1 MLPFSDVY
9 GLNWLIAIAVPESD
23 FMGQINKNTRT
34 TILLCS
40 AALLLSTIG
49 GVLTARWVTLPL
61 LLLLNEAAKDIAAR
75 KCVLLLSVGL
85 MKSAN

>member
-1 MLPFSDVY
+1 
-9 GLNWLIAIAVPESD
+9 
-23 FMGQINKNTRT
+23 MGQINKNTHT

-40 AALLLSTIG
+40 AALLLSTIA

-61 LLLLNEAAKDIAAR
+61 LRLKEAAKDIAAR

>member
-1 MLPFSDVY
+1 M
-9 GLNWLIAIAVPESD
+9 NWLIAIAVPESD

-40 AALLLSTIG
+40 AALLLSTIA
-49 GVLTARWVTLPL
+49 GVLPARWVTLP
-61 LLLLNEAAKDIAAR
+61 LLLNEAAKDIAAR
-75 KCVLLLSVGL
+75 ECALLLSVGL